1 MNRLRTHIARLTIVV
16 LVLTSFG
23 LYMAQPAWASQSKQA
38 FTNWLSK
45 RAKSLD
51 ERGLQKELDDLK
63 KSSGHLENTI
73 KQASQIVSRNNDDFE
88 FTFAESGA
96 SDHIYELL
104 LIEWSQFQTENA
116 MASIPVQHIIK
127 WQVPAKLDKAGT
139 KTVGSLAKELA
150 VSKTAISDSLLSISH
165 VVAGNVVPMVGGIA
179 IGAP

>member
-1 MNRLRTHIARLTIVV
+1 MNRLRTHIARLTVAV

-23 LYMAQPAWASQSKQA
+23 LYMVQPVWANQSKEA

-45 RAKSLD
+45 RAKSLN
-51 ERGLQKELDDLK
+51 EHGLQKELDDLR

-96 SDHIYELL
+96 SDHIYQLL

-116 MASIPVQHIIK
+116 MASIPVRHIIK
-127 WQVPAKLDKAGT
+127 WQVPATLDKAGAQ
-139 KTVGSLAKELA
+139 TVGSFAKELA
-150 VSKTAISDSLLSISH
+150 VSRTPISDSLLSITH
-165 VVAGNVVPMVGGIA
+165 VVTGNVVPMVGGIA